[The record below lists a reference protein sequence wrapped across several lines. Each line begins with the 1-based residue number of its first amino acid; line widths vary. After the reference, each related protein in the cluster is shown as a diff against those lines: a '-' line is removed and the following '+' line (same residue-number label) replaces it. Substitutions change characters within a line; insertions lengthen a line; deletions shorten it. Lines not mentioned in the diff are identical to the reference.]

1 MRPPVPLNTRPLNA
15 RAAAPP
21 SHALL
26 RTPRCVARFQIK
38 TKTAAYKSPRAIP
51 PPSPVFLRSFFLPT
65 RAHRTALHPARP
77 HAKKTPTSPR
87 PLQTSTRANTLP
99 TSVVPSHKNHCQLS
113 QKSPV
118 LFRARSRPYLVCCC
132 VNGAAAFLSLFLYG
146 NCVQVALLRG
156 IRS

>member
-77 HAKKTPTSPR
+77 HTKKTPTSPR

-99 TSVVPSHKNHCQLS
+99 VPSCRRTKTIANSLKNPPFA
-113 QKSPV
+113 PV
-118 LFRARSRPYLVCCC
+118 LFRARSRPYLVVCC
-132 VNGAAAFLSLFLYG
+132 VNVLLPFSLSFLIRE
-146 NCVQVALLRG
+146 LRG
-156 IRS
+156 KSL